1 MSTSSVTRCAI
12 ASGEGAALELD
23 TSSLELLALAFVS
36 FVPSFVSSDLLSDLV
51 VLLVDDLTVHLSAAS
66 ARAL

>member
-1 MSTSSVTRCAI
+1 M
-12 ASGEGAALELD
+12 ELA
-23 TSSLELLALAFVS
+23 TSSLELLVLALAS
-36 FVPSFVSSDLLSDLV
+36 FAPSFVSSDLLSDLV